1 MRPILTAFLL
11 ASSLSLAAQD
21 TLKLPPPIHLDSLPS
36 NNGSLTRVESPPRFP
51 GGDEGLIAYLTSELR
66 YPDQMRQAAK
76 EGVVEVGFTITDAGE
91 VNNVR
96 VIEGIAGAE
105 ALNAEAVRV
114 VSSMPRWQ
122 PATVNGVTVPMAY
135 KLPVKFEV
143 GR

>member
-11 ASSLSLAAQD
+11 ASSLSFAAQD

-51 GGDEGLIAYLTSELR
+51 GGVEGLIAYLTSELR